1 VIVRVWIVV
10 PGEVKIAVAD
20 NGVGLP
26 ADRTAQIFEPFYTT
40 KAGRR
45 RNRVVQPS
53 DLSRYLIV

>member
-1 VIVRVWIVV
+1 LDCR

-40 KAGRR
+40 KAVGAT
-45 RNRVVQPS
+45 VWFSLPISVDTS
-53 DLSRYLIV
+53 S

>member
-1 VIVRVWIVV
+1 LATITLEVVIVRVWIVV

-40 KAGRR
+40 FRS
-45 RNRVVQPS
+45 Q
-53 DLSRYLIV
+53 